1 MTIILKN
8 KETLI
13 FDDFIFK
20 CSIGRNGL
28 ARSKVEGDKKTP
40 IGTFTLGNLLYR
52 NDRNPKPLTKLKCV
66 PIKKNMGWCDDIKS
80 KKYYNKLI
88 KVKKNIQ
95 HEKLYRRDY
104 KYDFIIPINYNT
116 RYTKIGAGS
125 AIFVHLTKKYNPTA
139 GCIALQKKDF
149 LILLKLINKNTKI
162 RITQPLLPKILDP
175 ILKYVDLYSIAFR
188 KSDDIP
194 MLNSFKLIISLSS
207 LI

>member
-8 KETLI
+8 KATLL

-20 CSIGRNGL
+20 CSIGKFGL
-28 ARSKVEGDKKTP
+28 TKTKTEGDKKTP
-40 IGTFTLGNLLYR
+40 IGTFTLGNLFFR
-52 NDRNPKPLTKLKCV
+52 NDRNTKPLTKLKCF

-88 KVKKNIQ
+88 KINKNLR

-104 KYDFIIPINYNT
+104 KYDFLIPINYNT
-116 RYTKIGAGS
+116 KNTKIGRGS
-125 AIFVHLTKKYNPTA
+125 GIFLHLTKKYNPTS

-162 RITQPLLPKILDP
+162 RIAQPL
-175 ILKYVDLYSIAFR
+175 
-188 KSDDIP
+188 
-194 MLNSFKLIISLSS
+194 
-207 LI
+207 